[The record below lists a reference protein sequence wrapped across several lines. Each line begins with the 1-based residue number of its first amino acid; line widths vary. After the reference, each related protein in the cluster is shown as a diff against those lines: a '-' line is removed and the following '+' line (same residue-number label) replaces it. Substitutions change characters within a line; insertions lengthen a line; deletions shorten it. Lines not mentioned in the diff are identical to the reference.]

1 MKSTETTTCVKVYCK
16 ETKEIIDVIDGIT
29 KACRLVGVDSRNIKD
44 KMRNK
49 GVINSSLYNRKVIVG
64 DANPNCLNK
73 DWLIEQITALPIN
86 SWDKSKLY
94 SFNIIKLNNILKDSK
109 KAYLE
114 SKLSKDGINRNLR

>member
-1 MKSTETTTCVKVYCK
+1 MINTETTTCVKVYCK
-16 ETKEIIDVIDGIT
+16 ETKEIIDVIGGIT
-29 KACRLVGVDSRNIKD
+29 RACRQLGVDPRSIKD

-49 GVINSSLYNRKVIVG
+49 GVINSPLYNCSIIVG

-94 SFNIIKLNNILKDSK
+94 SFNIIKLNNILKDGK

-114 SKLSKDGINRNLR
+114 SKLSKDGVNRSFG